1 MALTLVS
8 GSYVKFQYNLG
19 TGPIDIINWA
29 VRVRPGY
36 WYTAYATRSVE
47 CYLLCAFYVTS
58 QQPYLVF
65 PNNAISLL
73 SAWEISSLMI
83 TQKFSKHLHMLK
95 KKRVIVL
102 NN

>member
-1 MALTLVS
+1 MALTLES

-47 CYLLCAFYVTS
+47 CYLLCAFFVT
-58 QQPYLVF
+58 F
-65 PNNAISLL
+65 FARFSLR
-73 SAWEISSLMI
+73 
-83 TQKFSKHLHMLK
+83 H
-95 KKRVIVL
+95 
-102 NN
+102 